1 MIEAPEMTSAQLAQ
15 RYGLS
20 ISGQRPDVAEYVRRL
35 WSRRAFIV
43 TFARA
48 KVTASYAS
56 ATLGSLWTVIT
67 PLVNA
72 GVYYLIF
79 GVLLGTDHGIDNFIA
94 YLCTGVFVFHF
105 TQQVAMAGT
114 RSIADNLNLVRA
126 LHFPR
131 AALPLALTLVQLQ
144 QLLAAL
150 AVLAGI
156 VLVTGEPVSPSWLLV
171 VPVVALQTVFG
182 AGLAMILA
190 RLAARTTDLKQLM
203 PFVLRTWLYGSG
215 VFYSLDNVIGDA
227 PGPLAAVLHWNP
239 MVAFIDLTRYALIG
253 SLPDARMPGHL
264 WLSAGLWAVAIGA
277 GGFLFF
283 WQAEEEYGRE

>member
-1 MIEAPEMTSAQLAQ
+1 MEAVQLARQ
-15 RYGLS
+15 HGLS
-20 ISGQRPDVAEYVRRL
+20 LSGQRPGVGEYLRRL
-35 WSRRAFIV
+35 WDRRAFIV

-56 ATLGSLWTVIT
+56 ATLGSFWTVIT

-79 GVLLGTDHGIDNFIA
+79 GVLLGTDHGVTNFIA

-131 AALPLALTLVQLQ
+131 ASLPLALTLVQLQ

-150 AVLAGI
+150 AVLAAI
-156 VLVTGEPVSPSWLLV
+156 VLVTGERISWSWLLV
-171 VPVVALQTVFG
+171 APVVGLQTVFN

-215 VFYSLDNVIGDA
+215 VFYSLDSFIDGA
-227 PGPLAAVLHWNP
+227 PGPLATLLRWNP
-239 MVAFIDLTRYALIG
+239 MVAFIDLMRYALIG
-253 SLPDARMPGHL
+253 SLPDARLPGRL
-264 WLSAGLWAVAIGA
+264 WLSAGLWALVVGV

>member
-1 MIEAPEMTSAQLAQ
+1 MIEAPSTQLAQ

-20 ISGQRPDVAEYVRRL
+20 VSGQRPDVAEYVRRL

-43 TFARA
+43 TFAQA

-56 ATLGSLWTVIT
+56 ATLGSFWTVIT

-79 GVLLGTDHGIDNFIA
+79 GVLLGTDHGVANFIA

-114 RSIADNLNLVRA
+114 RSIADHVSLVRA
-126 LHFPR
+126 MHFPR
-131 AALPLALTLVQLQ
+131 ASLPLALTLVQLQ

-150 AVLAGI
+150 AVLAAI
-156 VLVTGEPVSPSWLLV
+156 VLVTGEPITWSWLLV
-171 VPVVALQTVFG
+171 LPVIALQTVFS

-190 RLAARTTDLKQLM
+190 RLTARTTDLKQLM

-215 VFYSLDNVIGDA
+215 VFYSLDDFIDDA
-227 PGPLAAVLHWNP
+227 PGPLAVLLHWNP
-239 MVAFIDLTRYALIG
+239 MVAFIDLIRYALIG
-253 SLPDARMPGHL
+253 SLPDARMPDHL
-264 WLSAGLWAVAIGA
+264 WLSAGLWSLVIGA

-283 WQAEEEYGRE
+283 WAAEEEYGRE